1 MKKTT
6 ITAVAVGCTAL
17 ILLSAVWISSALSQS
32 ETAVSSSLTPSIPVN
47 STANEESSQE
57 NLTNSSSSEKPVSTS
72 EEMEYILIAYE
83 GHIGIFRK
91 GESIPIEE
99 MDVSLEDLPQADQ
112 EMLRE
117 GIPAKD
123 KESLR
128 SIMEDYES

>member
-72 EEMEYILIAYE
+72 EEMEYILKAYE

-128 SIMEDYES
+128 YIMEDYES

>member
-72 EEMEYILIAYE
+72 EEMEYILKAYE
-83 GHIGIFRK
+83 GHIGIFRE

>member
-32 ETAVSSSLTPSIPVN
+32 ETAISSSLTPSIPVN

-72 EEMEYILIAYE
+72 EEMEYILKAYE

>member
-72 EEMEYILIAYE
+72 EEMEYILKAYE

-91 GESIPIEE
+91 EN
-99 MDVSLEDLPQADQ
+99 LFL
-112 EMLRE
+112 
-117 GIPAKD
+117 
-123 KESLR
+123 
-128 SIMEDYES
+128 

>member
-57 NLTNSSSSEKPVSTS
+57 NLTNSSSSEKPISTS
-72 EEMEYILIAYE
+72 EEMEYILKAYE

>member
-57 NLTNSSSSEKPVSTS
+57 NLTNPSSSEKPVSTS
-72 EEMEYILIAYE
+72 EEMEYILKAYE

>member
-1 MKKTT
+1 
-6 ITAVAVGCTAL
+6 
-17 ILLSAVWISSALSQS
+17 
-32 ETAVSSSLTPSIPVN
+32 
-47 STANEESSQE
+47 
-57 NLTNSSSSEKPVSTS
+57 
-72 EEMEYILIAYE
+72 MEYILKAYE

>member
-72 EEMEYILIAYE
+72 EEMEYILKAYE

>member
-72 EEMEYILIAYE
+72 EEMEYILKAYE

-117 GIPAKD
+117 GIPAHD